1 MTVAPPNSGGDRSA
15 VDQLNEEGQRTWW
28 CLYAFE
34 KILAFDL
41 CRLSRIL
48 DSTLSTF
55 KTWSVPRRDQN
66 ERLCSAQDCGNG
78 KLADYKEALVSLV
91 NLLSEIQDRSLH
103 SWGQKELADLSID
116 DAVATIIQ
124 SVGEIETMV
133 QSWQDRLPTEYK
145 YVYSHNPN
153 LDNKNA
159 KC

>member
-1 MTVAPPNSGGDRSA
+1 
-15 VDQLNEEGQRTWW
+15 
-28 CLYAFE
+28 
-34 KILAFDL
+34 
-41 CRLSRIL
+41 
-48 DSTLSTF
+48 
-55 KTWSVPRRDQN
+55 VPRRDQN

-78 KLADYKEALVSLV
+78 KLADYKEALVSLA